1 MRIMHVILSRGFA
14 GSERYAAELACLQAA
29 EHDVALIV
37 RRTHRSRFGTSIVD
51 ALSNRVHVATV
62 PSWLGTQRSVERCIR
77 EFHPDVVHTH
87 LRRAARIIARARTDA
102 CSVATLHMG
111 ANGPHFFQLDGL
123 ICNAHWQV
131 RQIPPTYQ
139 GQVFKLNQLF
149 TPHRR
154 LDPAEIAALRESLG
168 IAPEQYLVGAVARL
182 AHSKGLD
189 ILIEAFRLADLSDA
203 RLVILGEGRERGRLE
218 RLLGPHMTMPGFRKN
233 IKDYYQAFDLF
244 VCPSRRE
251 PLPLVMLE
259 AYDAGLP
266 IVASTADG
274 CRELITEYGGDLFP
288 IGDVAALAAILRSR
302 AAAPRQRLVRDLSP
316 HFIENVN
323 RMIIEIYDKL
333 IAESRQQ
340 LIKQGPKEGPR
351 VLNT

>member
-1 MRIMHVILSRGFA
+1 VVAIPFMRILHVILSSGFA
-14 GSERYAAELACLQAA
+14 GSERYAAELASFQAA
-29 EHDVALIV
+29 GHEVMLIV

-51 ALSNRVHVATV
+51 AVSQRVRVSPV
-62 PSWLGTQRSVERCIR
+62 PAWLGTQRSVERLIQ
-77 EFHPDVVHTH
+77 EFVPDVIHTH
-87 LRRAARIIARARTDA
+87 LRRSSRIIARARADA
-102 CSVATLHMG
+102 ATVATLHNR
-111 ANGPHFFQLDGL
+111 ANGPHFFELDGL

-154 LDPAEIAALRESLG
+154 LEAAEVAALRKSLG
-168 IAPEQYLVGAVARL
+168 VAPDQYLVGAAGRL

-189 ILIEAFRLADLSDA
+189 SLIKAFRVADLPNA

-218 RLLGPHMTMPGFRKN
+218 RLLGPNMTMPGFRAN
-233 IKDYYQAFDLF
+233 VKDYYQAFDLF

-259 AYDAGLP
+259 ALDAGLP

-274 CRELITEYGGDLFP
+274 CRELIEEYGGDLFP
-288 IGDVAALAAILRSR
+288 IDDVAALAENLRRHAS
-302 AAAPRQRLVRDLSP
+302 APGRRLAYDLTP
-316 HFIENVN
+316 HFIENVD
-323 RMIIEIYDKL
+323 RTIMEVYAKL
-333 IAESRQQ
+333 IAKRRSH
-340 LIKQGPKEGPR
+340 
-351 VLNT
+351 